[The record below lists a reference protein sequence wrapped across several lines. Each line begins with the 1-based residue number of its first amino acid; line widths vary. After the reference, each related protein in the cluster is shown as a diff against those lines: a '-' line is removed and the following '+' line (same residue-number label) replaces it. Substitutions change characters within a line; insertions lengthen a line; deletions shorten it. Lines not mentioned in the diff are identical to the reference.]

1 MPHLKRIYQVI
12 RIECFVVWLC
22 GIFMSMDAWDLKLIS
37 LTGFL
42 ILAGSL
48 LVYWRLDAQMIRARP
63 EITRVQGLQIVGI
76 LILLGLFLLYSPL
89 DMLQMTKLDPF
100 NVASLILGIIILLIN
115 LILFAALWV
124 MPHKKSV
131 G

>member
-1 MPHLKRIYQVI
+1 
-12 RIECFVVWLC
+12 
-22 GIFMSMDAWDLKLIS
+22 
-37 LTGFL
+37 
-42 ILAGSL
+42 
-48 LVYWRLDAQMIRARP
+48 MIRARP